1 MAIFKR
7 ASALEKAEVGRQDL
21 GGNIYLHYFDDKET
35 AVLVYVTPPFTC
47 CKTPFYV
54 SQNPLLHVIKPRLRN
69 WTAVL
74 ARIKAKYIAKD
85 LAVSIILRI
94 FAFGK

>member
-7 ASALEKAEVGRQDL
+7 ASALEKAEVGRQNL

-35 AVLVYVTPPFTC
+35 AVLVYVKPPFMYRNP
-47 CKTPFYV
+47 PF
-54 SQNPLLHVIKPRLRN
+54 LHVIKPRLRN